1 MDLYS
6 VLLPIHNILRW
17 VVVIAAVVAIAGSWL
32 GVLQKKEWTKGDR
45 LRGVGFVAAMDVQ
58 LLVGMILYFTS
69 PLIQQ
74 GFEDF
79 GAAMKEAGIR
89 YFLVEHIFL
98 MVIAVALAHVGS
110 VMAKKADTDSAKF
123 KRAAIFF
130 TISFVLVLVRT
141 PWFRPLF
148 PEL

>member
-74 GFEDF
+74 GFNDF
-79 GAAMKEAGIR
+79 GAAMKEQGIR

-110 VMAKKADTDSAKF
+110 VLAKKADADSAKY
-123 KRAAIFF
+123 KRAAVFF
-130 TISFVLVLVRT
+130 TISFVLVLART

-148 PEL
+148 PGL